1 MGEGDVDTSGVVV
14 LVVDTSVVV
23 VVDTS
28 GVVDEQLQTVVVAS
42 ELYIKQGKLHQIVAK
57 LFKMMILCI

>member
-42 ELYIKQGKLHQIVAK
+42 ELNIKQGQLHPIVAK
-57 LFKMMILCI
+57 LFKMTILCI